1 MEILTTVAYIGLCI
15 LLFSLAIAV
24 HEFGHFIVALKLG
37 LNVERFSIGFGPAI
51 WKKKWNGVEYRIS
64 WIPLGGYV
72 SIPDVDPDGTKA
84 LEGERGTGNRERG
97 TGKKIPAWK
106 ELLVAVAGPA
116 MNIVLAAVL
125 AVVLSLVPSARF
137 SEPTME
143 VGALVAGGAADV
155 AGLRIGDTVKSVNG
169 RPVSNWIELCLE
181 AQYSKGAPVELSVE
195 RPVRKDVSLE
205 IAAVKGVYGDGYAIG
220 AYSAGVVYGDE
231 LLPWLGKMAEGSP
244 AERAGLVPGDR
255 VVSVD
260 GAKVET
266 WKGFRDAVVASE
278 GRPAKLVVSR
288 RAEGEAE
295 VLSISVTPTTNA
307 LDILTLEAT
316 PAISGAA
323 SWMPGRSPFAQLKY
337 DAGQI
342 FYVLKRLCTDTK
354 ETSKQLG
361 GPLMIA
367 EQIYSNIRHDFW
379 DGIGFLRFLNVNLA
393 VLNLLPIPV
402 LDGGLIMFAL
412 IALVFRR
419 RVPEKVVNA
428 LSTGFMWLLLAG
440 MAVLFYRDGMRSYK
454 IRKVAHGRAAEER
467 TVDNAHE
474 SADEAAEGR

>member
-1 MEILTTVAYIGLCI
+1 MEILTTAGYIGLCI

-37 LNVERFSIGFGPAI
+37 LNVERFSLGFGPAI
-51 WKKKWNGVEYRIS
+51 WKKKWRGVEYRIS

-72 SIPDVDPDGTKA
+72 SIPDVDPEGTKA
-84 LEGERGTGNRERG
+84 LEGEKGTGNGERA
-97 TGKKIPAWK
+97 KKIPAWK

-116 MNIVLAAVL
+116 MNLVLAAVI
-125 AVVLSLVPSARF
+125 AVWLSLVPSARF

-181 AQYSKGAPVELSVE
+181 AQYSKGKAVELTVV
-195 RPVRKDVSLE
+195 RPLRKELSLE
-205 IAAVKGVYGDGYAIG
+205 IAAVKDVYGDGYAIG
-220 AYSAGVVYGDE
+220 AYSAGVVYGDD
-231 LLPWLGKMAEGSP
+231 LMPWLGKMAEGSP
-244 AERAGLVPGDR
+244 AEKAGLVPGDR

-260 GAKVET
+260 GAPVDT
-266 WKGFRDAVVASE
+266 WKAFREAVVASE

-288 RAEGEAE
+288 RAEGEGETLA
-295 VLSISVTPTTNA
+295 ISVTPVTNA
-307 LDILTLEAT
+307 YDILTIDAT

-323 SWMPGRSPFAQLKY
+323 SWMPGRSPLAQLKY

-367 EQIYSNIRHDFW
+367 EQIYANIRHDFW
-379 DGIGFLRFLNVNLA
+379 DGMGFLRFLNVNLA

-419 RVPEKVVNA
+419 RVPEKVVGA
-428 LSTGFMWLLLAG
+428 LSMGFMWLLLAG
-440 MAVLFYRDGMRSYK
+440 MAVLFYRDGVRSYRM
-454 IRKVAHGRAAEER
+454 RKVARERAAEER
-467 TVDNAHE
+467 SVDNDAHE
-474 SADEAAEGR
+474 STDEAAEGR